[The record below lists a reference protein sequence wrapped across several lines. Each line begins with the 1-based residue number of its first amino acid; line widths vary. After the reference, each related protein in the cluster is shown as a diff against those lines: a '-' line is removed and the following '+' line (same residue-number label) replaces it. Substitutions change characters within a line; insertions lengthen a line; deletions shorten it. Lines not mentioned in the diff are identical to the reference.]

1 MQGKYVETVINE
13 IKNITHKEK
22 YTVTTIYLGGGTPSI
37 LNPDYIKS
45 ILQEIKSSFEIL
57 DDAEITIEI
66 NPGTVNEEKLKK
78 IQKRY
83 GEKIVVYPMDL
94 SSLENIKTFG
104 ENPSLKNCN
113 IRYLINN
120 AGFAKF
126 CSYDD
131 ISIDESIN
139 MIDLNI
145 SGVVAMGLV
154 CIPHMK
160 KGSHILNIASQAS
173 FQPLPYQN
181 IYSST
186 KAFVRNYTRAL
197 NVELREKGITA
208 TAVCPGWMKTGL
220 YDRGIIDAKKATT
233 KAYPAKTNHVIL
245 HPSIC
250 GAVLFIST
258 KRFTTA

>member
-1 MQGKYVETVINE
+1 MKK
-13 IKNITHKEK
+13 KNIAIVTGASSGLGKEFFK
-22 YTVTTIYLGGGTPSI
+22 LLSVKKGL
-37 LNPDYIKS
+37 D
-45 ILQEIKSSFEIL
+45 EIWIISR
-57 DDAEITIEI
+57 
-66 NPGTVNEEKLKK
+66 NEEKLKK

-94 SSLENIKTFG
+94 SSLENIKAFG
-104 ENPSLKNCN
+104 KNPSLKNCN

-233 KAYPAKTNHVIL
+233 NFTNMVTPDVVAKKALTDAARGKDMSVYSTYVKTCHAIAKLLPQKTMMKLWLIQQRL
-245 HPSIC
+245 
-250 GAVLFIST
+250 L
-258 KRFTTA
+258 

>member
-1 MQGKYVETVINE
+1 MKK
-13 IKNITHKEK
+13 KNIAIVTGASSGLGKEFVK
-22 YTVTTIYLGGGTPSI
+22 LLSAKKG
-37 LNPDYIKS
+37 LD
-45 ILQEIKSSFEIL
+45 EIWIISR
-57 DDAEITIEI
+57 
-66 NPGTVNEEKLKK
+66 NEEKLKK

-181 IYSST
+181 IYSFT

-233 KAYPAKTNHVIL
+233 NFTNMVTPDVVAKKALADAEYGKDMSVYSSYVKTCHTIAKLLPQKTMMKLWLIQQRL
-245 HPSIC
+245 
-250 GAVLFIST
+250 L
-258 KRFTTA
+258 

>member
-1 MQGKYVETVINE
+1 M
-13 IKNITHKEK
+13 
-22 YTVTTIYLGGGTPSI
+22 
-37 LNPDYIKS
+37 
-45 ILQEIKSSFEIL
+45 
-57 DDAEITIEI
+57 
-66 NPGTVNEEKLKK
+66 
-78 IQKRY
+78 
-83 GEKIVVYPMDL
+83 YPMDL

-220 YDRGIIDAKKATT
+220 YDRGIIDAKKALADAEHGKDMSIYSSYVKTCHT
-233 KAYPAKTNHVIL
+233 IAKLLPQKTMMKLWLIQQRL
-245 HPSIC
+245 
-250 GAVLFIST
+250 L
-258 KRFTTA
+258 

>member
-1 MQGKYVETVINE
+1 MKK
-13 IKNITHKEK
+13 KNIAIVTGASSGLGKEFVK
-22 YTVTTIYLGGGTPSI
+22 LLSAKKG
-37 LNPDYIKS
+37 LD
-45 ILQEIKSSFEIL
+45 EIWIISR
-57 DDAEITIEI
+57 
-66 NPGTVNEEKLKK
+66 NEEKLKK

-233 KAYPAKTNHVIL
+233 NFTNMVTPDVVAKKALADAEYGKDMSVYSSYVKTCHTIAKLLPQKTMMKLWLIQQWL
-245 HPSIC
+245 
-250 GAVLFIST
+250 L
-258 KRFTTA
+258 

>member
-1 MQGKYVETVINE
+1 MKK
-13 IKNITHKEK
+13 KNIAIVTGASSGLGKEFVK
-22 YTVTTIYLGGGTPSI
+22 LLSAKKG
-37 LNPDYIKS
+37 LD
-45 ILQEIKSSFEIL
+45 EIWIISR
-57 DDAEITIEI
+57 
-66 NPGTVNEEKLKK
+66 NEEKLKK

-126 CSYDD
+126 CSY
-131 ISIDESIN
+131 
-139 MIDLNI
+139 
-145 SGVVAMGLV
+145 
-154 CIPHMK
+154 PHMK

-233 KAYPAKTNHVIL
+233 NFTNMVTPDVVAKKALADAEHGKDMSVYSTYVKTCHTIAKLLPQKTMMKLWLIQQRL
-245 HPSIC
+245 
-250 GAVLFIST
+250 L
-258 KRFTTA
+258 

>member
-1 MQGKYVETVINE
+1 
-13 IKNITHKEK
+13 
-22 YTVTTIYLGGGTPSI
+22 
-37 LNPDYIKS
+37 
-45 ILQEIKSSFEIL
+45 
-57 DDAEITIEI
+57 
-66 NPGTVNEEKLKK
+66 
-78 IQKRY
+78 
-83 GEKIVVYPMDL
+83 MDL

-233 KAYPAKTNHVIL
+233 NFTNMVTPDVVAKKALADAEHGKDMSV
-245 HPSIC
+245 
-250 GAVLFIST
+250 
-258 KRFTTA
+258 